1 MKYSEKRTAIFNE
14 KERLMK
20 RNIFFVFFL
29 IIFSLTTII
38 GSFFVIDFMQ
48 PTFYKIFGATL
59 VFIFIL
65 AKIFAFYYDLAVHL
79 DKKTQLKLDALNEE
93 KNAISMEK
101 LS

>member
-29 IIFSLTTII
+29 IIFSLTIII
-38 GSFFVIDFMQ
+38 GSFFVVDFMQ
-48 PTFYKIFGATL
+48 PTFYKILGATL
-59 VFIFIL
+59 VFLFIL
-65 AKIFAFYYDLAVHL
+65 TKIFAFYYDLAIYL
-79 DKKTQLKLDALNEE
+79 DKRTQLKLDLLNEE
-93 KNAISMEK
+93 KNIFSMEK